1 MSLEDNLLAEGLW
14 PLCGVDEAG
23 RGPLAGPV
31 VAAAVILKP
40 DSDLRK
46 LVRDSKKLSHARREQ
61 LHALIMAEASVGVAF
76 VSPEEIDRINILN
89 AAMLAMRQAVEQ
101 LDAKPRVTLID
112 GNRTPAGMDGDV
124 RAVVKGDQSEASI
137 SAASIIAK
145 VERDRYMLEID
156 SRYPEYGF
164 ARHKGYPTADHYAAL
179 NKLGPTPIHRRTFK
193 GVLV

>member
-61 LHALIMAEASVGVAF
+61 LHALIIAEASVGVAF

>member
-89 AAMLAMRQAVEQ
+89 AAMLAMRQAVER
-101 LDAKPRVTLID
+101 LDAKPRMTLID
-112 GNRTPAGMDGDV
+112 GNRTPAGLAGDV

>member
-89 AAMLAMRQAVEQ
+89 AAMLAMRQAVER

>member
-89 AAMLAMRQAVEQ
+89 AAMLAMRQAVER
-101 LDAKPRVTLID
+101 LDANPRVTLID